1 MTMRLFLHLL
11 ALVALLVAPLAAPAA
26 AMAPV
31 GAAAAVC
38 EDMDIGNADHRMPMS
53 DHRGSDKC
61 CVAVPTAIDPALA
74 AIDRIEP
81 PDHLAF
87 VAVISAFRL
96 GAGPKAE
103 DPPPRR
109 A

>member
-1 MTMRLFLHLL
+1 MRLFLHLL

-38 EDMDIGNADHRMPMS
+38 QDMDRGNADHRMPMS

-81 PDHLAF
+81 PVHLAF
-87 VAVISAFRL
+87 VAAISAFRL